1 MKKISTILAIVLTAC
16 MILTACGSGT
26 SEKADGTTKQPAAVS
41 TPQKAEASNPQT
53 AAKLEDAPF
62 EGWVDGLPKI
72 QAPAGF
78 NWRQFE
84 GTTINFISEN
94 TTPSTAIAANIAQ
107 FEKVT
112 GIKVV
117 IEQADLNA
125 VIEKVG
131 LDVNA
136 KQARYQVAYLDPQ
149 QIMAKNKDN
158 FIDLNKFI
166 NDASLPTVPGGLKD
180 FFESQLNCCGY
191 MGDKDKLLALPYDNP
206 TIVLAYRSDI
216 FENETYKKAFMD
228 AKGYDWT
235 PSENMTWDQYYEV
248 AAWITDQAAK
258 GNIKG
263 VKYGCG
269 QQAKQHDSLMCEFS
283 TVLAANGGDYFAA
296 ENIGS
301 IGVANPGKATLNSPE
316 AIKSA
321 EFFAKLNKVAHP
333 SSTSWD
339 WSGLAEGYTAGD
351 IAMMCEWH
359 EFSADLENPSKSKVV
374 GKTKWTITP
383 KGDKRHADIYGG
395 TGIGISAYAS
405 EKEQKAAWLFV
416 MWATSPQTQYL
427 CLTSKSGGSTPT
439 RYSVYNLADVKKG
452 IEDPTSPEAAKM
464 PNLKACG
471 AVQKAWANENAYLR
485 PKVPMWPQADTI
497 VYTELSKVLAGQ
509 SNAKDAMES
518 ANKQL
523 NELTGN

>member
-1 MKKISTILAIVLTAC
+1 MRKISQILVVLLAFC
-16 MILTACGSGT
+16 MILTSCGSST
-26 SEKADGTTKQPAAVS
+26 SQES
-41 TPQKAEASNPQT
+41 PQT
-53 AAKLEDAPF
+53 QAQTETNAAEGSSGTASAGIELEDAPF
-62 EGWVDGLPKI
+62 DGWVEGLPKI

-94 TTPSTAIAANIAQ
+94 TTPSTAIAANIEL

-112 GIKVV
+112 GINVV

-136 KQARYQVAYLDPQ
+136 RTARYQVAYLDPQ

-158 FIDLNKFI
+158 FVDLKKFI
-166 NDASLPTVPGGLKD
+166 DDPTLPGVPGGLED
-180 FFESQLNCCGY
+180 FYESQLICCGY
-191 MGDKDKLLALPYDNP
+191 MGDTDKLLALPYDNA
-206 TIVLAYRSDI
+206 TIVLAYRADV
-216 FENETYKKAFMD
+216 FENEEYKKAFMD

-235 PSENMTWDQYYEV
+235 PNPDMTWEQYYEV
-248 AAWITDQAAK
+248 AAWISDQAAK
-258 GNIKG
+258 GNIKE

-283 TVLAANGGDYFAA
+283 TVLAANGGDYFEAKDL
-296 ENIGS
+296 GS
-301 IGVANPGKATLNSPE
+301 IGTANPGKATLNTPE

-321 EFFAKLNKVAHP
+321 EFYKKLNEVAHP

-339 WSGLAEGYTAGD
+339 WSGLAEAYAAGE

-359 EFSADLENPSKSKVV
+359 EFSADMENPSKSKVV

-383 KGDKRHADIYGG
+383 KGDVRNADIYGG

-405 EKEQKAAWLFV
+405 EEEQKAAWLFLV
-416 MWATSPQTQYL
+416 WATSPQGQYL
-427 CLTSKSGGSTPT
+427 CLTSESGGATPT
-439 RYSVYNLADVKKG
+439 RYSVYNLPDVKLG
-452 IEDPTSPEAAKM
+452 MEDPTSEEAAKM
-464 PNLKACG
+464 PNLKSCK
-471 AVQKAWANENAYLR
+471 AVQLAWAPENVYLR
-485 PKVPMWPQADTI
+485 PKIPMWAEADTI
-497 VYTELSKVLAGQ
+497 IYTELSKMLAGNITPKQ
-509 SNAKDAMES
+509 AMEN
-518 ANKQL
+518 ANKLL